1 MIGSWGHG
9 DLLEGL
15 QDDMPLVLFHGT
27 VTFPWSGTVTNPGG
41 VPTFRPSDD
50 SYLKETNEVSRDVGQ
65 HSRVPR
71 RRRILC
77 FGRWRSYESVSS
89 VNGRQ
94 RWSASTLLD
103 FLMNRRNQTGGWLR
117 ASFRRHDERG
127 PDPPKVRQRPSP
139 NDRGSSLAD
148 AQSTRPC
155 GQPAGDGGARPEACV
170 GRLCP

>member
-1 MIGSWGHG
+1 METCLRAYRTTCHWCCFT
-9 DLLEGL
+9 GL
-15 QDDMPLVLFHGT
+15 SLF
-27 VTFPWSGTVTNPGG
+27 PGAG
-41 VPTFRPSDD
+41 LSLTQVAFRPSDD

-155 GQPAGDGGARPEACV
+155 GQPAGDGGARTEACV